1 MTQEP
6 ENKIYKVKILV
17 SGFTKEQVTE
27 GLQDLLDEFRVRP
40 WLFETEAYFDETNNL
55 LVVIVGYE
63 NDFRLEEGA
72 IDEVSDCIIATL
84 NFNEQIS
91 FNVSKI

>member
-6 ENKIYKVKILV
+6 ENKIYKAKILV
-17 SGFTKEQVTE
+17 SGFTKEQVVE
-27 GLQDLLDEFRVRP
+27 GLQDLLDEFRARSQ
-40 WLFETEAYFDETNNL
+40 LFEPEAYFDETNNL

-63 NDFRLEEGA
+63 NDFRLEESA

-91 FNVSKI
+91 FDVSKI